1 MKKRKFAFAAGAA
14 TVLAAVILLAG
25 CSSSNSGSGS
35 KGSDKQFEVAT
46 VRWSDWGKDYQKFPN
61 KLAKDAGISIKWD
74 TYLNADWTDKKATII
89 AGGDLPDAFLGSI
102 TFTDQEL
109 AQNQSMFIPLEKYI
123 DKDMPNLKN
132 AMKENPALK
141 AMITSPDG
149 HIWSLPK
156 EAPMRP
162 VIANQLFINKAW
174 LDKLGD
180 AMPTTYDEFV
190 KVLNDFK
197 TKDPNGNGKADEIPY
212 GTGNFDPTMSYITP
226 FGVLRGADPSN
237 EMALDNDKPVYLR
250 ATEKFKTG
258 VQAMHDAYAK
268 GLIEPELYTLDPTQ
282 AQAKL
287 MAETEVVGVSVG
299 WTADATFGTNSKD
312 YVALPALKGPDGNQ
326 YVMSDPD
333 HFNQSRN
340 EFMVTKN
347 AKNVDALMKWVD
359 KFYDND
365 AAIQNYY
372 GMFGVGTE
380 KTSDGYKV
388 LKPTGKNSAD
398 TQAWIDSLRDF
409 GPKSWTGDNSKV
421 KFDDPTNG
429 DEQKLKM
436 DAELKQFAKPAF
448 PSVAYTND
456 ELTQIAAI
464 YPDLSAFATQQTA
477 TWVTKGGLT
486 DDSWNTYVKKL
497 NDMGLDKFLKIQS
510 DAYGRYKESLSK

>member
-1 MKKRKFAFAAGAA
+1 MKKRKLAIAAGAA
-14 TVLAAVILLAG
+14 SALAAMFLLVG
-25 CSSSNSGSGS
+25 CSSGSDSGS
-35 KGSDKQFEVAT
+35 KKSSDTQFEVAT
-46 VRWSDWGKDYQKFPN
+46 VRWSDWGTAYTKFPN
-61 KLAKDAGISIKWD
+61 KLAKEAGISIKWD
-74 TYLNADWTDKKATII
+74 TYLNADWADKKATII
-89 AGGDLPDAFLGSI
+89 AGGELPDAFMGAI

-109 AQNQSMFIPLEKYI
+109 AQNQSVLIPLEDYI
-123 DKDMPNLKN
+123 DKDMPNLKK

-162 VIANQLFINKAW
+162 IVANQLFINKTW
-174 LDKLGD
+174 LDKVGD
-180 AMPTTYDEFV
+180 KMPTTYDEFV

-226 FGVLRGADPSN
+226 FGVLRGADNSN
-237 EMALDNDKPVYLR
+237 EMALQNDKPVYLR
-250 ATEKFKTG
+250 AEDNFKEG

-287 MAETEVVGVSVG
+287 MADTEIIGVSVG
-299 WTADATFGTNSKD
+299 WTADATFGTNAKD
-312 YVALPALKGPDGNQ
+312 YAALPALKGPDGNQ

-333 HFNQSRN
+333 HFNQGRN
-340 EFMVTKN
+340 EFMVTNK

-359 KFYDND
+359 KFYTND
-365 AAIQNYY
+365 ASIQNAY
-372 GMFGVGTE
+372 GMFGVGTK
-380 KTSDGYKV
+380 KTADGYEV
-388 LKPTGKNSAD
+388 LKPKGKNSAD

-409 GPKSWTGDNSKV
+409 GPKSWTVDNSKV
-421 KFDDPTNG
+421 TFEDPTNG
-429 DEQKLKM
+429 DEQKLQM

-448 PSVAYTND
+448 PSVTYTTD
-456 ELTQIAAI
+456 ELTQIATI
-464 YPDLSAFATQQTA
+464 YPDLSTYATQQTA

-486 DDSWNTYVKKL
+486 DNSWNDYIKKL
-497 NDMGLDKFLKIQS
+497 NDMGLDKYLKIQS
-510 DAYGRYKESLSK
+510 DAYNRYKDSLNQ